1 MIVARILLNTAVTA
15 TAVLVQL
22 TVVNPL
28 NLPGGGPDLA
38 LLALLGLALVQGAVS
53 GAVTGFFVGLM
64 LDVVPPAD
72 GEIGQWALVLC
83 LVGYVT
89 GLLGPDVRGSAVRVV
104 ALVAGL
110 SALEVLG
117 YAAIG
122 LMFGAPGVSG
132 PAVLG
137 ATLGTVG
144 YDVLLAPFV
153 VPAVMALARRVEPDP
168 LRV

>member
-1 MIVARILLNTAVTA
+1 VTFTRIMLNTAVA
-15 TAVLVQL
+15 VTAVVLQL

-28 NLPGGGPDLA
+28 DLPGGGPDLP
-38 LLALLGLALVQGAVS
+38 LLGLVGLALVQGPIT
-53 GAVTGFFVGLM
+53 GAVTGFAIGFM

-72 GEIGQWALVLC
+72 GAIGQWALVLC

-89 GLLGPDVRGSAVRVV
+89 GLVGPDVRGSALRVV

-110 SALEVLG
+110 SAVEVLA

-122 LMFGAPGVSG
+122 LIFGAPGVTG
-132 PAVLG
+132 PAVLE

-153 VPAVMALARRVEPDP
+153 VPPLMALARRVESDP
-168 LRV
+168 MWA